1 MKFGLGDAVLEL
13 HSNKTDR
20 KSVLTRLG
28 RGWDRSSGAT
38 EEGWIQVTEDLKLS
52 RDHLNAYVQ
61 ALHAKGTQG
70 FSVFDAVARVAS
82 GEAPFKIFFDSK
94 DAHDVES
101 YRHLVSLAA
110 ELGRTHAAVGSGPAL
125 SFVHSEHWS
134 FKWETEFVE
143 TVESLCTALG
153 NLRQAEHTLA
163 RELGLR
169 SDPNLGAKRRARLRA
184 LAPRMESAALDLS
197 AVSDMPAE
205 RLSALAKTFATDV
218 GERAA
223 AMSRTVAMYSLDAAR
238 EMPFERL
245 DASWREAQTKFW
257 PASAVA
263 RRRVRKLLQTLRRQ
277 RRGRPW
283 RGPEGA
289 LRGARARRRHS
300 REPLGAGC
308 RDSWRNGRD
317 ASDD

>member
-1 MKFGLGDAVLEL
+1 MLEL

-20 KSVLTRLG
+20 KSVLTQLG

-38 EEGWIQVTEDLKLS
+38 EEEWIQVTEDLRLS

-61 ALHAKGTQG
+61 ALHTKGTQG
-70 FSVFDAVARVAS
+70 FSVFDAVARVVS
-82 GEAPFKIFFDSK
+82 GEAPFKILFDSK

-143 TVESLCTALG
+143 TVESLCTTLG

-197 AVSDMPAE
+197 AVPDMPAE

-223 AMSRTVAMYSLDAAR
+223 AMSRTKEARGDDTFPEPDIAAG
-238 EMPFERL
+238 
-245 DASWREAQTKFW
+245 
-257 PASAVA
+257 
-263 RRRVRKLLQTLRRQ
+263 KLPDLF
-277 RRGRPW
+277 PSD
-283 RGPEGA
+283 PEDVSGT
-289 LRGARARRRHS
+289 RS
-300 REPLGAGC
+300 
-308 RDSWRNGRD
+308 
-317 ASDD
+317 